1 MISIKANK
9 GKLRIK
15 VKGDPMMIAAELAK
29 ANMNMLDGLHTASP
43 DKDHAGAAAVA
54 MMELFEDWLR
64 KNYSEEEFAAWMR
77 CKGCKPAVPTP
88 PEGSETPD
96 A

>member
-15 VKGDPMMIAAELAK
+15 VKGDPMMIAVELAK
-29 ANMNMLDGLHTASP
+29 ANMNMLDGLYAACP
-43 DKDHAGAAAVA
+43 DKDQAGAAAVA
-54 MMELFEDWLR
+54 MMELCEDWLR
-64 KNYSEEEFAAWMR
+64 KNYSEEEFSVWMQL
-77 CKGCKPAVPTP
+77 KGCKPAAPTP